1 MSFRRKNCK
10 NAHKAVPLLTEL
22 EPLFAMS
29 KALDYVLQVESE
41 WAKAI
46 EIRNRLQREVQAL
59 REENTRLKTCLARRA
74 TAHKALVD
82 KNKNLT
88 TVNTLLGGDPI
99 NNKSVKARMNH
110 LIREVGACIA
120 QLKITDER
128 QPQD

>member
-1 MSFRRKNCK
+1 M
-10 NAHKAVPLLTEL
+10 LTEL

-41 WAKAI
+41 WTRAI
-46 EIRNRLQREVQAL
+46 EIRNRLEREVQSL
-59 REENTRLKTCLARRA
+59 REENTRLKTSLARRA
-74 TAHKALVD
+74 TAHKVLVD

-120 QLKITDER
+120 QLKVADER